1 MVHVQWS
8 VNSTLT
14 GPANLGTTVQQLKT
28 SLKPNEIDWQESITG
43 EHTIARK

>member
-1 MVHVQWS
+1 MKWS

-14 GPANLGTTVQQLKT
+14 GPANLDTTAQQLKT
-28 SLKPNEIDWQESITG
+28 SLKANEIDWEESITE